1 MTSTADPRPVG
12 TAVDRP
18 DPPPPPAPRRSGR
31 VRRHADTLAR
41 LLGAAAAGGL
51 LVADSALTPEW
62 VSRTIPDLLTDTERL
77 ATMSAAAA
85 NLIPLDADEKLAD
98 LIEAAVESGPR

>member
-18 DPPPPPAPRRSGR
+18 APPPAPAGSEAGW
-31 VRRHADTLAR
+31 VRRHADPLAR

-51 LVADSALTPEW
+51 LVAAFPPYADYQVKADRQIPLFVLTP
-62 VSRTIPDLLTDTERL
+62 T
-77 ATMSAAAA
+77 
-85 NLIPLDADEKLAD
+85 AD
-98 LIEAAVESGPR
+98 